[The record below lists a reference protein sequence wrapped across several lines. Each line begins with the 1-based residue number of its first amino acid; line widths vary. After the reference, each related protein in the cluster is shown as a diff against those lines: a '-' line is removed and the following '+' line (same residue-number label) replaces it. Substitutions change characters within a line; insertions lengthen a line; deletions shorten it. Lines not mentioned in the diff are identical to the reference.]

1 MHTYPKAKRY
11 VLLLVL
17 LLFSLSTL
25 GCGLLGKL
33 GQAVSDKEI
42 SGEQPPA
49 GEKPP
54 AEQEPPVGD
63 KPPAEQEPPTEQEPP
78 VGQELPSEGNPP
90 AGKGSEGVPLD
101 SFRSHTVMQ
110 TKDQE
115 GNVTMVVIT
124 DIEWTRD
131 PPALRTVTS
140 SESGETTMEMI
151 IVEGTAWTKM
161 TDGSWH
167 KLEEAE
173 DMSMDP
179 QEHMPEV
186 PNVENMDF
194 KGDETVNGIKCK
206 HYASKGGLQYQV
218 WIADQKDVPEMV
230 IRAVTQM
237 GPVSTEIDILDINVP
252 ITIEPP
258 Q

>member
-1 MHTYPKAKRY
+1 MIRIFANRKRRFYMHTYPKAKRY
-11 VLLLVL
+11 VLLSVL

-49 GEKPP
+49 EDKPP
-54 AEQEPPVGD
+54 AEQEPPVG
-63 KPPAEQEPPTEQEPP
+63 QEP
-78 VGQELPSEGNPP
+78 PSEGNPP
-90 AGKGSEGVPLD
+90 AGKGSEGVPLN

-140 SESGETTMEMI
+140 SESGETTMEMV

-194 KGDETVNGIKCK
+194 KGDETVNGIQCK

-218 WIADQKDVPEMV
+218 WIANQKDVPEMV